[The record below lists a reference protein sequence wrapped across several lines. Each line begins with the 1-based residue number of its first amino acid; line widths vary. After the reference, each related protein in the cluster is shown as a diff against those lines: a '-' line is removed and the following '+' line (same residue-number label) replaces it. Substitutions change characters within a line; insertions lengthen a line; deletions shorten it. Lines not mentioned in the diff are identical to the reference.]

1 MSAASTR
8 SRNAWLTAPVKR
20 SDALPFINDRDGS
33 LGVSKQSLAHELTQM
48 QKVSKQI
55 YRFEDFTLDVTRGR
69 LLRGTDIVKLRPKS
83 FFLLSYFVE
92 HNNRLISTEELMNA
106 VWPDTAVT
114 PDSLSQCLKD
124 VRDVLGDESQTLIKT
139 LPRMGYIF
147 DTTVSDNGHEGVTT
161 TYTEEMT
168 GVRLVIEEEETNGHE
183 ASGTT
188 LQSKVLPSSS
198 GVSRTR
204 RFTAAIK
211 RHKIA
216 VAVAS
221 VGLATLVISGVV
233 FAKPILTWWFTPPSI
248 AVLPFVNATTT
259 PDNDYLTDGITDS
272 VIMNL
277 AQINAPETFPRL
289 LVAAQSTSYTFKGRN
304 VNPQS
309 AGREMGVDQI
319 LVGRVDEQN
328 GKLVVHAELINV
340 ANGSAVWRQN
350 YFLLQAKPDDLLDA
364 QANIAKDLAEH
375 LPLKL
380 TGEERQRLDKRYT
393 PSPEAYVSLLKG
405 REALLRGTPSGLR
418 ESIEHYQRAVD
429 LDPNFAL
436 AYWLKGV
443 SIAVEGVYGIRRAD
457 EANAAAGTLYRQAL
471 TLDDSLYPVKGA
483 IQLQKI
489 SEWDWAGIE
498 KEGKKSDAYGFPDGG
513 YLVAMGRLD
522 EVADGLKQ
530 SLSWAP
536 TEPWLTGNLGKMLFL
551 MRRDEEAAQYFKKT
565 VSLNPNASLA
575 YSGLGRVY
583 LHQGR
588 YDEAIA
594 QFQKADELCEHLPV
608 SREQLGYAY
617 AVAGQREEAQKI
629 LGELDQR
636 AARGEYVTPLG
647 IAWIYIALGDK
658 DQAFTWLDKACDEHN
673 GGLPY
678 LKTEPVYDSL
688 RSDARFTDVLRRVH
702 LPT

>member
-1 MSAASTR
+1 MERPS
-8 SRNAWLTAPVKR
+8 P
-20 SDALPFINDRDGS
+20 
-33 LGVSKQSLAHELTQM
+33 
-48 QKVSKQI
+48 QI
-55 YRFEDFTLDVTRGR
+55 HSFDEFTLDLIRGCLR
-69 LLRGTDIVKLRPKS
+69 RGTQEIKLRPKP
-83 FFLLSYFVE
+83 FEALKYLVE
-92 HNNRLISTEELMNA
+92 NPGRLISKAELIQTI
-106 VWPDTAVT
+106 WPDTAVT
-114 PDSLSQCLKD
+114 DDSLVQCLIE
-124 VRDVLGDESQTLIKT
+124 VRRALGDEGQQIIKT
-139 LPRMGYIF
+139 VPRRGYIF
-147 DTTVSDNGHEGVTT
+147 DKEVIENGATSQIT
-161 TYTEEMT
+161 TYTEET
-168 GVRLVIEEEETNGHE
+168 ASVQVVIEEETNGHE
-183 ASGTT
+183 ANEIAAPVAT
-188 LQSKVLPSSS
+188 LPAEPKGRVN
-198 GVSRTR
+198 
-204 RFTAAIK
+204 RFTNAIK
-211 RHKIA
+211 RHKTA
-216 VAVAS
+216 TAVAS
-221 VGLATLVISGVV
+221 IILTASVVAGVI
-233 FAKPILTWWFTPPSI
+233 FTKPLLTWWFKPPSI
-248 AVLPFVNATTT
+248 AVLPFINATTT

-328 GKLVVHAELINV
+328 GKLVIHAELINV
-340 ANGSAVWRQN
+340 ANGSAVWRKT
-350 YFLLQAKPDDLLDA
+350 YFMGMDGPDDLLDTQVA
-364 QANIAKDLAEH
+364 IAKDVAEK

-380 TGEERQRLDKRYT
+380 TGEERQRLAKRYT
-393 PSPEAYVSLLKG
+393 QSPEAYVALLKG
-405 REALLRGTPSGLR
+405 REALMRGTPSGLR
-418 ESIEHYQRAVD
+418 ESIEHYQRAID

-457 EANAAAGTLYRQAL
+457 EANAEAGTLYRQAL
-471 TLDDSLYPVKGA
+471 TLDDSLYPAKAA

-522 EVADGLKQ
+522 EVFDGLKQ

-536 TEPWLTGNLGKMLFL
+536 TEPWLTYCAGKILFL

-565 VSLNPNASLA
+565 LSLNPNATLA
-575 YSGLGRVY
+575 YNGLGRVY

-594 QFQKADELCEHLPV
+594 EFQKADDLAEHLPCA
-608 SREQLGYAY
+608 RAPLGYGY
-617 AVAGQREEAQKI
+617 AMAGRRDEALKI
-629 LGELDQR
+629 LGELDER
-636 AARGEYVTPLG
+636 AVRGEYVTPLG
-647 IAWIYIALGDK
+647 IAWIHIALGDK
-658 DQAFTWLDKACDEHN
+658 DQAFAWLDKACDEHS

-688 RSDARFTDVLRRVH
+688 RSDPRFANVLRRVN